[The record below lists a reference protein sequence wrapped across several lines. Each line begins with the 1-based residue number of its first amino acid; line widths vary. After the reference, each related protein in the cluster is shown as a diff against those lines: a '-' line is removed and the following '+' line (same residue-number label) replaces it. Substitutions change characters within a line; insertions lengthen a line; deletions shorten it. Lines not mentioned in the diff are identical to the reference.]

1 MPAERFAVLAD
12 GQPLAAATS
21 MEEADYFN
29 RRHGLAFVPS

>member
-21 MEEADYFN
+21 MEEADFFN
-29 RRHGLAFVPS
+29 RVHGLAFVHS